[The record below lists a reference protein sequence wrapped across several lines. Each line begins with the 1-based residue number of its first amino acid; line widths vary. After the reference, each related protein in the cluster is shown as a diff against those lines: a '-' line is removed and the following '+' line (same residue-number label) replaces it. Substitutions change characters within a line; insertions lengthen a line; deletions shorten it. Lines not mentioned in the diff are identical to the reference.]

1 MLIKIKRQSF
11 SPPLLAES
19 SDENNLFPVSV
30 KLENNLIQEID
41 LRITWYS
48 ILFVTGKN
56 IVSMVIGVYE
66 NWYIGKCKW
75 FRCTWNEFLFVG
87 IFSFLLPIDVSLPAD
102 FFHLHQPTSTFLKKM
117 CRVSCRISPFGGELK
132 DFGGSSLG
140 VGGLRVIKNKVSK
153 IFGEE

>member
-66 NWYIGKCKW
+66 NWYIIW
-75 FRCTWNEFLFVG
+75 
-87 IFSFLLPIDVSLPAD
+87 
-102 FFHLHQPTSTFLKKM
+102 
-117 CRVSCRISPFGGELK
+117 
-132 DFGGSSLG
+132 
-140 VGGLRVIKNKVSK
+140 
-153 IFGEE
+153 